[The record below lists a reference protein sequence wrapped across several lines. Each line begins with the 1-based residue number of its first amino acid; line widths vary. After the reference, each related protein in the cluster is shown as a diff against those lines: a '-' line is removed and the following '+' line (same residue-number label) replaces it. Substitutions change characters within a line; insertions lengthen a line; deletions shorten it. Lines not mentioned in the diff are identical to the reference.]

1 VAVSLQ
7 LVPGEPR
14 LALQVGHEPGEQRVA
29 AALPLLRI
37 ADRGNAAQSRHEHRS
52 LPAVACPGAAAAA
65 SARRGAC
72 YDPAMPPRDPVPSRT
87 LVAPEMRIGP
97 RTFAWGARTYVMGVI
112 NVSPD
117 SFSGDGITDPGEAAA
132 QAARFLREGADILDV
147 GGQSTRP
154 GPAPTDAGFDE
165 ITPEE
170 ELRRVL
176 PVIERLRRELPDAPI
191 SIDTYKPAVA
201 RAALEAGAHLLN
213 DIWGF
218 RRAPEL
224 AQIAAAAGVPA
235 VVMHNQRGRG
245 GDDVICAI
253 ADGLR
258 ESMRIAE
265 VAGLPASRLIADPG
279 FGFGWRPEQNIEMLR
294 RLRDLAPLGLP
305 LLV

>member
-1 VAVSLQ
+1 
-7 LVPGEPR
+7 
-14 LALQVGHEPGEQRVA
+14 
-29 AALPLLRI
+29 
-37 ADRGNAAQSRHEHRS
+37 
-52 LPAVACPGAAAAA
+52 
-65 SARRGAC
+65 
-72 YDPAMPPRDPVPSRT
+72 MPPRDPVPSRT

-165 ITPEE
+165 ITPQE

-258 ESMRIAE
+258 ESVRIAE
-265 VAGLPASRLIADPG
+265 AAGLPASRLIADPG

-294 RLRDLAPLGLP
+294 RLRELAPLGLP
-305 LLV
+305 LLVGTSRKSTIGLAAGGADVRHRAFGTAASVALAIANGADLVRVHDVAEMKQVALVADAIVRGWRPEGS